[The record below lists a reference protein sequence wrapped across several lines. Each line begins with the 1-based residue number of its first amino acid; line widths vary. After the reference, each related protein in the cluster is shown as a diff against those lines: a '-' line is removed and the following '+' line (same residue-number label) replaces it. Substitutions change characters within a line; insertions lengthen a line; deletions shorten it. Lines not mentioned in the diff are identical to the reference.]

1 MCQRTL
7 HSSSKLIAYYNI
19 RKLAKKNIFYSN
31 KIIIKKS
38 IKDIAEYDEGRLK
51 SRNDRDNKKEGS
63 SEGRKEMDGGRK
75 KGKEA
80 LLVLRSSSRYTA
92 CKMLYYKFC
101 NSILNISFSIYF
113 VRNFQFLRVH
123 FFHFFIPISSF
134 TITFLYCRIFTRS

>member
-113 VRNFQFLRVH
+113 VRNF
-123 FFHFFIPISSF
+123 
-134 TITFLYCRIFTRS
+134 